1 MTTTTRSNWIVEQVV
16 GALKNE
22 KVSTGVFGIL
32 LTITFFAYTWA
43 GDQHK
48 TITDAQAGFVTRDEF
63 QQEHQE
69 LHSDIERLSES
80 VNEYIDDSRIVD
92 ANIYIRD
99 KQLSLQIATATGA
112 DDITVQEIQQEI
124 KHLYNRQQLL
134 TSEHEIQQEIVFLHN
149 RQQ

>member
-1 MTTTTRSNWIVEQVV
+1 MTTTTRSNWIVEQIV

-48 TITDAQAGFVTRDEF
+48 TITNAQAGFVTRDEF

-69 LHSDIERLSES
+69 LHSDIQNLTQS
-80 VNEYIDDSRIVD
+80 VNEYIDDSLIVD

-124 KHLYNRQQLL
+124 TDAKRYRSCLINEQPNCKHLKPP
-134 TSEHEIQQEIVFLHN
+134 EH
-149 RQQ
+149 